1 MKIPYLKKKPELKSY
16 HNVTWEDNYSWIH
29 QKNILEVLRDKT
41 KLDPE
46 VKNYLDEENSYAN
59 YHLKDTENLQKKL
72 FDEIKGRIKL
82 DDESLP
88 YKDHTYE
95 YWSKTTAVGN
105 YSIKLRKKIDT
116 DLVEEIWNGDEEKKK
131 LETEYFGV
139 GDLEVSNND
148 KYLGYSLDI
157 KGSEY
162 YTIFIRDIKTNEIIT
177 KEISETSGGITFSLD
192 DKYVF
197 YSKLDQNHRARKIYR
212 HEIGNFNGQDEL
224 IFEEKSEA
232 FTVSIGLSS
241 DEKYY
246 FINTSDHN
254 TSEQYYFGVDEINI
268 KPKLIIKREKGIIY
282 SVSSWDSKFFNH
294 TNKDAEDFKI
304 DVSDSLEKQNWKT
317 FIPPRDEVLIG
328 GCTFL
333 KNWIIRSET
342 SNALDKL
349 FVKNISSGVEEELI
363 FSNETVYVPGISL
376 IQKDRDTDNVY
387 LGYSS
392 PKTPS
397 RVYSYNLST
406 KTKKLVKEQEIPS
419 GHNPEDYIVE
429 RVDYKSHDGRLVPL
443 TITRHKKTKIDGS
456 ANLLLYGYGSYGS
469 SMSPN
474 FSSTRLSLINR
485 DIIWATAHIRGGMEK
500 GMKWWK
506 EGKLI
511 NKKNTFEDYIHAA
524 KYLIDNNYSSKGK
537 IIGMGGSA
545 GGLLMGAVVNQAP
558 ELFLGIIMAVPF
570 VDSLTTNLDHSLP
583 LTVGEF
589 DEFGNAKDIKEH
601 FDYIFSYAPYNNI
614 KKMDYPHILITTS
627 LSANTLAVTP
637 EPHENTIFLLWS
649 KLNGLNFST
658 ILSLAINV
666 RSSVFINSEKGKQNE
681 FLIDPLLKPF
691 LGSATFPSNLSILLA
706 SITLNSFSEIF
717 LSISCLSFTSFLFS
731 LAL

>member
-1 MKIPYLKKKPELKSY
+1 MKVPYLKKKLELKTC
-16 HNVTWEDNYSWIH
+16 HNREWEDNYSWIH
-29 QKNILEVLRDKT
+29 QNNILEVLRDKT

-46 VKNYLDEENSYAN
+46 VKKYLDDENIYADH
-59 YHLKDTENLQKKL
+59 HLKDTKNLQKKL

-95 YWSKTTAVGN
+95 YWTKTTAIGN
-105 YSIKLRKKIDT
+105 YSIKLRKKINSDIE
-116 DLVEEIWNGDEEKKK
+116 EEIWNGDEEKNNLK
-131 LETEYFGV
+131 TEYFGV

-148 KYLGYSLDI
+148 KYLGYSLDT

-162 YTIFIRDIKTNEIIT
+162 YSIFIRDIKTKKIIT
-177 KEISETSGGITFSLD
+177 KEITETSGGITFSLD
-192 DKYVF
+192 DKYIF
-197 YSKLDQNHRARKIYR
+197 YSKLDENHRARKIYR
-212 HEIGNFNGQDEL
+212 HEIGNFNDQDEL

-254 TSEQYYFGVDEINI
+254 TSEQYYFGIDEK
-268 KPKLIIKREKGIIY
+268 KPTPKIIMKREKGILY
-282 SVSSWDSKFFNH
+282 SVNSWNGSFYNH
-294 TNKDAEDFKI
+294 TNKNAEDFKI
-304 DVSDSLEKQNWKT
+304 DISGSLENQNWKV
-317 FIPPRDEVLIG
+317 FINSKNEVLIG
-328 GCTFL
+328 GLTFL

-349 FVKNISSGVEEELI
+349 FVRNISTGVEEKLI
-363 FSNETVYVPGISL
+363 FSDEHIYVPGISL
-376 IQKDRDTDNVY
+376 TQKDRNTDDVY

-397 RVYSYNLST
+397 RVYLYNLSN
-406 KTKKLVKEQEIPS
+406 KSKKLVKEQEIPS
-419 GHNPEDYIVE
+419 GHNPNNYIVE
-429 RVDYKSHDGRLVPL
+429 RVEFKSHDGRMVPL

-456 ANLLLYGYGSYGS
+456 AKLLLYGYGSYGNS
-469 SMSPN
+469 ISPS
-474 FSSTRLSLINR
+474 FSSTRLSLIDR

-506 EGKLI
+506 EGKLT

-524 KYLIDNNYSSKGK
+524 KYLINNKYSSKGK
-537 IIGMGGSA
+537 LIGMGGSA

-589 DEFGNAKDIKEH
+589 DEFGNAKDNKEH
-601 FDYIFSYAPYNNI
+601 FHYIYSYAPYHNI

-627 LSANTLAVTP
+627 LSDNRVLFD
-637 EPHENTIFLLWS
+637 EPTKFTAKLREYKTDNNLL
-649 KLNGLNFST
+649 
-658 ILSLAINV
+658 
-666 RSSVFINSEKGKQNE
+666 
-681 FLIDPLLKPF
+681 LLKTEMNAGHGGKSGRDGAIEEIALDYAF
-691 LGSATFPSNLSILLA
+691 TFKISNKI
-706 SITLNSFSEIF
+706 
-717 LSISCLSFTSFLFS
+717 
-731 LAL
+731 